1 MHVWRV
7 ATCLMEPI
15 GMRRV
20 VPVFACLQTTS
31 KVCSWSKARPF
42 PGKLHQLRPTA
53 SFTMSDFP
61 LELCCACA
69 ELRVLGDTRFVNRVN
84 LKGRGTLSLAH
95 RLRPDVLK
103 HMLACGANPR
113 RQASDWFKFLIV
125 AGSCGQYIKAAT
137 IIHTIIKTGFKVR
150 FGLLNK
156 TSLSFDCRIC

>member
-20 VPVFACLQTTS
+20 VPVFACLRTTP
-31 KVCSWSKARPF
+31 KVCSLSKARPF
-42 PGKLHQLRPTA
+42 PGKPHQLRTIA
-53 SFTMSDFP
+53 SFTMSHIP
-61 LELCCACA
+61 HELFGACA

-113 RQASDWFKFLIV
+113 RQGSDWFKFLSV
-125 AGSCGQYIKAAT
+125 AGGCGQYVKAAT

-150 FGLLNK
+150 FGLLNR
-156 TSLSFDCRIC
+156 TSLSLGCQIC